1 MLHARFVHQL
11 AHAKQDKNQL
21 VCQANSNK
29 IVKDVVNMKLFSV
42 LVDKTKHL
50 IMVMLGS
57 LAYLSV
63 L

>member
-42 LVDKTKHL
+42 LVDKTSDNGH
-50 IMVMLGS
+50 VG
-57 LAYLSV
+57 
-63 L
+63 